1 MRMMPDSILNALIM
15 LEGFLDADDARQ
27 YPYAVCVCL
36 VADTPTLGP
45 STRSSKHILN
55 ASDIQTVS

>member
-1 MRMMPDSILNALIM
+1 M
-15 LEGFLDADDARQ
+15 
-27 YPYAVCVCL
+27 CVCL

-55 ASDIQTVS
+55 ASDFQTVSLMLMMPESILNAGDLL